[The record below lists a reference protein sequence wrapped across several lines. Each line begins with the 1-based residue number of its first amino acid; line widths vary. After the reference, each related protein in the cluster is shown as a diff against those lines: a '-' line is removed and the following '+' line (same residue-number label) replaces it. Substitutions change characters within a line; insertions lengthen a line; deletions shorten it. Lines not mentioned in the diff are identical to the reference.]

1 MVANQGK
8 ITTLND
14 GISGTTGITDGTDK
28 MHSGILKALFAI
40 ASGSRVIECGD
51 FTEDTTGS
59 FTTYTLEADIIYT
72 SLGSENTIRANQ
84 TVTMTA
90 ANASNTRHDL
100 IYIDTDST
108 MKIKTGNDSATSI
121 VPELDTG
128 EVPVAL
134 IEVVGGSADDASHKV
149 QLYLTEI
156 NFRDAT
162 LIRVKAASG
171 ANISKG
177 EALYISGTHNAN
189 VAEVDLAMADS
200 SSTMPCIGVAY
211 SDLAPGEEGFA
222 VVLGKANGIAADPSS
237 FNAGDTL
244 YVSPTVAGGLTN
256 TKPTSA
262 SHLIQNVGILFNP
275 HASNAS
281 VKITGVGRTNDV
293 PNRTF
298 VTQGSDDL
306 ENSYQLQGGTGIS
319 LAAGGSGSS
328 KTLTV
333 TNDSP
338 DQTVTLTDG
347 TGITT
352 SGTYPDFIITNSAPD
367 QTVSLTGAGITTVT
381 GTYPNFIITSTED
394 DTLADVTS
402 RGTTTSADLDLNGI
416 VNLNSIANF
425 GSTITLTKNAA
436 PNNAATL
443 NPLSNATMFYLDDA
457 TGTATLPDPNAHVDT
472 VITIKNVNATTM
484 SITPSVG
491 TIDNGLVN
499 HDKRVTVANTIKLL
513 QGESITLQAIADGG
527 IVGQSQG
534 WYVADTDTFE
544 EDTDTGITDI
554 VEDISPQLGGH
565 LDVNNFTITSASN
578 GNVEIEPNGTGDII
592 LDGDVSVDTAHSFV
606 AAKLPTATKTTST
619 LALSDAGKYL
629 FVSASGQ
636 TITLPTPTS
645 AGEQYTILANGN
657 DVTLSSG
664 NNMNGSSDDITISS
678 YNGVTCISDGTDWIV
693 LGA

>member
-59 FTTYTLEADIIYT
+59 FTTYTLAADIIYT

-156 NFRDAT
+156 NFRDAS
-162 LIRVKAASG
+162 LIRVKAATG
-171 ANISKG
+171 VNISKG

-211 SDLAPGEEGFA
+211 SDLASGEEGFA

-244 YVSPTVAGGLTN
+244 YVSPTVAGALTN

-275 HASNAS
+275 HLTNAS

-338 DQTVTLTDG
+338 DQTITLTDG

-352 SGTYPDFIITNSAPD
+352 SGTYPNFTITNSAPD
-367 QTVSLTGAGITTVT
+367 QTVSLTGGGITAVT
-381 GTYPNFIITSTED
+381 GTYPNFTITSTED
-394 DTLADVTS
+394 DTLDDVTG
-402 RGTTTSADLDLNGI
+402 RGATTSN
-416 VNLNSIANF
+416 N
-425 GSTITLTKNAA
+425 ITVG
-436 PNNAATL
+436 
-443 NPLSNATMFYLDDA
+443 NATMN
-457 TGTATLPDPNAHVDT
+457 TATINTKLNLSKIGALDANADVIVQYIDASQNTPAHQYTLPAASTVDGS
-472 VITIKNVNATTM
+472 VYIIKNLNASNNMNILPTGSDVFENNVISTDARYI
-484 SITPSVG
+484 SSTQLAIKPLQSVM
-491 TIDNGLVN
+491 
-499 HDKRVTVANTIKLL
+499 
-513 QGESITLQAIADGG
+513 LQAVTDSIIIPLVPTPTTLA
-527 IVGQSQG
+527 SG
-534 WYVADTDTFE
+534 WMILE
-544 EDTDTGITDI
+544 TDTGGGGSEVNDLTASVTWADVPDANITESSVTQHREAIQDRVI
-554 VEDISPQLGGH
+554 VETGNDSPASSATESGNYFYRASGETNTFNIPNDSYVGEYYVLM
-565 LDVNNFTITSASN
+565 NNSGSSITI
-578 GNVEIEPNGTGDII
+578 D
-592 LDGDVSVDTAHSFV
+592 
-606 AAKLPTATKTTST
+606 K
-619 LALSDAGKYL
+619 DAGD
-629 FVSASGQ
+629 
-636 TITLPTPTS
+636 TLIGSTS
-645 AGEQYTILANGN
+645 
-657 DVTLSSG
+657 
-664 NNMNGSSDDITISS
+664 
-678 YNGVTCISDGTDWIV
+678 ISDGSAATIICVAANTWFV
-693 LGA
+693 VG